1 MYAFGVTGLG
11 RLGLVLAI
19 VELGVRGHKTVYL
32 YFPEKVL
39 VVRVAIEPSRL
50 LGLKHESELVVTE
63 EELIVLGEVNVE
75 AVALRCV

>member
-1 MYAFGVTGLG
+1 MDAFGVAGLG

-39 VVRVAIEPSRL
+39 VVRVAIEAS
-50 LGLKHESELVVTE
+50 
-63 EELIVLGEVNVE
+63 
-75 AVALRCV
+75 

>member
-1 MYAFGVTGLG
+1 MVDVEYDLGLRCTTLLLFGNQRLCLFRVVVRGVDAFGVAGLG

-39 VVRVAIEPSRL
+39 VVRVAIEAS
-50 LGLKHESELVVTE
+50 
-63 EELIVLGEVNVE
+63 
-75 AVALRCV
+75 